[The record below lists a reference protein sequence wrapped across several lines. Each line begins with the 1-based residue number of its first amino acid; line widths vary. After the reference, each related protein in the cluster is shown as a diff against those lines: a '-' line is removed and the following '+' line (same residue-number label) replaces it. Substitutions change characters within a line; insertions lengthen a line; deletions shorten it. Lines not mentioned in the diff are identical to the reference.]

1 MTTELPQ
8 ILPGLLDALSITNN
22 QYLDGRINLNQARRE
37 ILMGIPSSTAG
48 TPAFTEQQVEQII
61 SEQQLDANGQPSVEV
76 IQRHNTTGWL
86 YFEGLISL
94 NSMIALDP
102 WLTARGDVYR
112 AQVFGFFDGGG
123 PITRLEA
130 MVDGTQKPP
139 RVIFQRDLNSLGHGY
154 SRIQLLPM
162 VRQ

>member
-8 ILPGLLDALSITNN
+8 ILPGLLDAMSISNDK
-22 QYLDGRINLNQARRE
+22 YLNGRINLNQARRE
-37 ILMGIPSSTAG
+37 ILLGIPSSNSG
-48 TPAFTEQQVEQII
+48 TPAFTSQQVDQII
-61 SEQQLDANGQPSVEV
+61 SEQQLDANGQPSPEV

-86 YFEGLISL
+86 YFEGLVSL
-94 NSMIALDP
+94 NQMIALDT
-102 WLTARGDVYR
+102 WLTARGNVYR

-130 MVDGTQKPP
+130 MVDATQKPP

-154 SRIQLLPM
+154 SRMQLLPM